1 MRTLRFSS
9 RSLVF
14 PILLVVSFLSF
25 TGGALAQTE
34 GNSSA
39 YGVFAELDLLPLI
52 GPVVAIDLGPVAPSS
67 GNAPPDYTDSDSVL
81 SASLSSALTGSILS
95 TGLLSTEASSDIGND
110 TTSSSSTV
118 DGLNLSIVGLLPLLT
133 IGADT
138 VATTA
143 EVTGSCSEGT
153 LTATGTTTIENAGV
167 GGTLGLGLSI
177 GVNPAPNTEL
187 INLLG
192 IRVVLNEQIITGNG
206 VDSRGITVNAIRVDL
221 TNTILSLIGA
231 LSGDIV
237 IAQSQA
243 EVICN
248 EVAGSS
254 DLSMV
259 KTSTPNPVQVN
270 NALTY
275 TLTVTNDGPD
285 EATGV
290 TVTDVL
296 PASFTIGTITP
307 SQGTCNPLVGTTLT
321 CNLGTI
327 ANGGNATVTIETTP
341 TQTGVIGNTAVVSGD
356 QPDPDPTDNSST
368 ESTTVEGSGGEP
380 TDADLSVSKTSS
392 PNPVIVNQNLTYS
405 IAVSNLGPDPVTDAE
420 VVDTL
425 PGGVTFVSANPG
437 QGSCNEVGGVVTCA
451 VGAMN
456 PGQTVVITMT
466 VTPTAI
472 GDAVNDV
479 TVSSSLNDPN
489 TANNSDTET
498 TAVEDEPES
507 ADISVTKVGSP
518 NPATVG
524 QELTY
529 TVTVSNSGPDVAA
542 NVVLIDTL
550 PAGAIF
556 VSANPEQ
563 GSCIHAGGVVTCD
576 LQNIAGGSD
585 VVTTIVIVPTI
596 PGVASNNVTV
606 TSDVDDPDPGDNS
619 DEEETGV
626 NPAPPSPTPSVPPT
640 EPTESPFPPPG
651 GPGGVT
657 PIPTLSGWAMMLL
670 PMLLMIAA
678 VYLLKKQER
687 GRRSRGI

>member
-1 MRTLRFSS
+1 MRTLKSFSA
-9 RSLVF
+9 SLALPV
-14 PILLVVSFLSF
+14 LLVVSFFSF
-25 TGGALAQTE
+25 AGNALAQTE

-52 GPVVAIDLGPVAPSS
+52 GPVVGIDLGPVAPSS
-67 GNAPPDYTDSDSVL
+67 GSAPPDYSDSDSVL
-81 SASLSSALTGSILS
+81 SASLSSGLTGSILS
-95 TGLLSTEASSDIGND
+95 TGLLSTDAISDIAND
-110 TTSSSSTV
+110 TTSSSATV
-118 DGLNLSIVGLLPLLT
+118 DGLNLSVVGLLPLLT

-138 VATTA
+138 VVTTA
-143 EVTGSCSEGT
+143 EVSGSCSEGN
-153 LTATGTTTIENAGV
+153 LTATGTTTIENAGA
-167 GGTLGLGLSI
+167 GGTLGLGLTIDS
-177 GVNPAPNTEL
+177 NPTANFEL

-192 IRVVLNEQIITGNG
+192 IRVVLNEQIITGDG
-206 VDSRGITVNAIRVDL
+206 VNSRGITVNAIHVDL
-221 TNTILSLIGA
+221 TNTVLSLIGA

-243 EVICN
+243 EVVCN

-270 NALTY
+270 STLTY

-290 TVTDVL
+290 TVTDIL

-327 ANGGNATVTIETTP
+327 ANGGNATVTIEATP
-341 TQTGVIGNTAVVSGD
+341 TQTGVIANTAVVSGD

-368 ESTTVEGSGGEP
+368 ESTTVEGSAGEP
-380 TDADLSVSKTSS
+380 SDADLSVSKTSS

-425 PGGVTFVSANPG
+425 PGDVTFVSANPE
-437 QGSCNEVGGVVTCA
+437 QGSCNEAAGVVTCA
-451 VGAMN
+451 IGAMD
-456 PGQTVVITMT
+456 PGDSVVITLT

-472 GDAVNDV
+472 GDAVNSI

-507 ADISVTKVGSP
+507 ADISVTKAGSP
-518 NPATVG
+518 NPATVNE
-524 QELTY
+524 ELTY

-542 NVVLIDTL
+542 NVVLTDTL
-550 PAGAIF
+550 PTGAIF

-563 GSCIHAGGVVTCD
+563 GTCDHVAGVVTCSLD
-576 LQNIAGGSD
+576 NIAGGSD
-585 VVTTIVIVPTI
+585 VVTTIIVIPTI

-606 TSDVDDPDPGDNS
+606 VSDVDDPDPGDNS
-619 DEEETGV
+619 DTEDTDV
-626 NPAPPSPTPSVPPT
+626 DPAPPGPSPSGPPT
-640 EPTESPFPPPG
+640 EPTDSPFPPPG

-657 PIPTLSGWAMMLL
+657 AIPTLSGWAMMIL
-670 PMLLMIAA
+670 PMLLIIAA
-678 VYLLKKQER
+678 VYLLKRQER
-687 GRRSRGI
+687 ERRSRGM

>member
-1 MRTLRFSS
+1 MRTLKSFSA
-9 RSLVF
+9 SLALPV
-14 PILLVVSFLSF
+14 LLVVSFFSF
-25 TGGALAQTE
+25 TGNTLAQTE

-52 GPVVAIDLGPVAPSS
+52 GPVVGIDLGPVAPSS
-67 GNAPPDYTDSDSVL
+67 GSAPPDYSDSDSVL
-81 SASLSSALTGSILS
+81 SASLSSGLTGSILS
-95 TGLLSTEASSDIGND
+95 TGLLSTDAISDIAND
-110 TTSSSSTV
+110 TTSSSATV
-118 DGLNLSIVGLLPLLT
+118 DGLNLSVVGLLPLLT

-138 VATTA
+138 VVTTA
-143 EVTGSCSEGT
+143 EVSGSCSEGN
-153 LTATGTTTIENAGV
+153 LTATGTTTIENAGA
-167 GGTLGLGLSI
+167 GGTLGLGLTIDS
-177 GVNPAPNTEL
+177 NPTANFEL

-192 IRVVLNEQIITGNG
+192 IRVVLNEQIITGDG
-206 VDSRGITVNAIRVDL
+206 VNSRGITVNAIRIDL
-221 TNTILSLIGA
+221 TDTILSLIGA

-270 NALTY
+270 NTLTY

-321 CNLGTI
+321 CSLGTI

-341 TQTGVIGNTAVVSGD
+341 TQSGVIANTAVVSGD
-356 QPDPDPTDNSST
+356 QPDPDPSDNSST

-425 PGGVTFVSANPG
+425 PGSVTFVSANPG
-437 QGSCNEVGGVVTCA
+437 QGSCNEAAGVVTCA

-472 GDAVNDV
+472 GDAVNSI

-518 NPATVG
+518 NPATVDE
-524 QELTY
+524 ELTY

-542 NVVLIDTL
+542 NVVLTDTL

-563 GSCIHAGGVVTCD
+563 GSCDHVAGVVTCN
-576 LQNIAGGSD
+576 LSNIAGGSD
-585 VVTTIVIVPTI
+585 VVTTIIIVPTV

-619 DEEETGV
+619 DAEDTDV
-626 NPAPPSPTPSVPPT
+626 DPAPPSPSPSGPPT

-651 GPGGVT
+651 GPGEAT
-657 PIPTLSGWAMMLL
+657 DIPTLSGWAMMIL
-670 PMLLMIAA
+670 PMFLMVAA
-678 VYLLKKQER
+678 VYLLRRQER
-687 GRRSRGI
+687 SRRSRGM

>member
-1 MRTLRFSS
+1 MRTLKSFSA
-9 RSLVF
+9 SLVL
-14 PILLVVSFLSF
+14 PVLLVVSFFSF
-25 TGGALAQTE
+25 TGNTLAQTE

-52 GPVVAIDLGPVAPSS
+52 GPVVGIDLGPVAPSS
-67 GNAPPDYTDSDSVL
+67 GSAPPDYSDSDSVL
-81 SASLSSALTGSILS
+81 SASLSSGLTGSILS
-95 TGLLSTEASSDIGND
+95 TGLLSTDAISDIAND
-110 TTSSSSTV
+110 TTSSSATV
-118 DGLNLSIVGLLPLLT
+118 DGLNLSVVGLLPLLT

-138 VATTA
+138 VVTTA
-143 EVTGSCSEGT
+143 EVSGSCSEGN
-153 LTATGTTTIENAGV
+153 LTATGTTTIENAGA
-167 GGTLGLGLSI
+167 GGTLGLGLTIDS
-177 GVNPAPNTEL
+177 NPTANFEL

-192 IRVVLNEQIITGNG
+192 IRVVLNEQIITGDG
-206 VDSRGITVNAIRVDL
+206 VNSRGITVNAIHVDL
-221 TNTILSLIGA
+221 TNTVLSLIGA

-243 EVICN
+243 EVVCN

-270 NALTY
+270 STLTY

-290 TVTDVL
+290 TVTDIL

-321 CNLGTI
+321 CNMGTI
-327 ANGGNATVTIETTP
+327 ANGGNATVTIEATP
-341 TQTGVIGNTAVVSGD
+341 TQTGVIANTAVVSGD

-425 PGGVTFVSANPG
+425 PGDVTFVSANPE
-437 QGSCNEVGGVVTCA
+437 QGSCNEAAGVVTCA
-451 VGAMN
+451 IGAMD
-456 PGQTVVITMT
+456 PGDSVVITLT

-472 GDAVNDV
+472 GDAVNNV

-518 NPATVG
+518 NPATVNE
-524 QELTY
+524 ELTY

-542 NVVLIDTL
+542 NVVLTDTL
-550 PAGAIF
+550 PTGAIF

-563 GSCIHAGGVVTCD
+563 GTCDHVAGVVTCN
-576 LQNIAGGSD
+576 LNNIAGGGD
-585 VVTTIVIVPTI
+585 VVTTIIVIPTI

-606 TSDVDDPDPGDNS
+606 VSDVDDPDPGDNS
-619 DEEETGV
+619 DTEDTDV
-626 NPAPPSPTPSVPPT
+626 DPAPPSPSPSGPPT
-640 EPTESPFPPPG
+640 EPTDSPFPPPG

-657 PIPTLSGWAMMLL
+657 AIPTLSGWAMMIL
-670 PMLLMIAA
+670 PMLLIIAA
-678 VYLLKKQER
+678 VYLLKRQER
-687 GRRSRGI
+687 ERRSRGM